1 MNLEIS
7 LVRHGK
13 KKRRFGSRERK
24 PLDFVDP
31 DRDPHTYIERYVRE
45 EDYRDWFDRNYPDY
59 TIYEAVGLTESDL
72 DEAER
77 RFAPAHEET
86 SLEPEP
92 EPDDSVSGK
101 WTAEPTKSERP
112 RIAKRRDSPPTERR
126 DSPPTERRDS
136 PPTDPVDTS
145 TYVSSQ
151 EELLTKKR
159 TNVLFWMRI
168 AFALIGG
175 AIATFAF
182 DSIEDSEEKRWTSII
197 FMIVLFV
204 ATCVIAKGMKINF
217 SRADRK
223 KLVTT
228 GIGSYIFLY
237 LFAWI
242 LSYTLLNLPQS
253 NIPTPFT

>member
-13 KKRRFGSRERK
+13 RKKRFGSRERK

-31 DRDPHTYIERYVRE
+31 NRDPHTYIERYVRE

-72 DEAER
+72 DAAER

-92 EPDDSVSGK
+92 EPDDRVSGK
-101 WTAEPTKSERP
+101 WTSEPSKSEKWTSEPSKSERP
-112 RIAKRRDSPPTERR
+112 RVAKRRDSPPTE
-126 DSPPTERRDS
+126 
-136 PPTDPVDTS
+136 PVDTS
-145 TYVSSQ
+145 TPPVSSQ

-182 DSIEDSEEKRWTSII
+182 DTIEDSEEKRWTSII

-204 ATCVIAKGMKINF
+204 VTCVIAKGMKINF

>member
-1 MNLEIS
+1 M
-7 LVRHGK
+7 
-13 KKRRFGSRERK
+13 
-24 PLDFVDP
+24 
-31 DRDPHTYIERYVRE
+31 
-45 EDYRDWFDRNYPDY
+45 
-59 TIYEAVGLTESDL
+59 
-72 DEAER
+72 
-77 RFAPAHEET
+77 
-86 SLEPEP
+86 
-92 EPDDSVSGK
+92 SGK
-101 WTAEPTKSERP
+101 WTSEPSKSERP
-112 RIAKRRDSPPTERR
+112 RVDKRRDSPPTE
-126 DSPPTERRDS
+126 
-136 PPTDPVDTS
+136 PVDTS
-145 TYVSSQ
+145 TPPASSQ
-151 EELLTKKR
+151 EEILTKKR

-197 FMIVLFV
+197 FMIGLFV

>member
-13 KKRRFGSRERK
+13 KKRRFGSREGK

-31 DRDPHTYIERYVRE
+31 NRDPHTYIERYVRE
-45 EDYRDWFDRNYPDY
+45 EDYKDWFDRNYPDH

-72 DEAER
+72 DAAER
-77 RFAPAHEET
+77 RFAPAPEET

-92 EPDDSVSGK
+92 EPDDIVSGK
-101 WTAEPTKSERP
+101 WTSEPSKSERP
-112 RIAKRRDSPPTERR
+112 RVAKRRDSPPTE
-126 DSPPTERRDS
+126 
-136 PPTDPVDTS
+136 PVDTS
-145 TYVSSQ
+145 TPPASSEQ
-151 EELLTKKR
+151 EILTKKR

-197 FMIVLFV
+197 FMIGLFI

>member
-7 LVRHGK
+7 LVGHGK
-13 KKRRFGSRERK
+13 KKKRFGSRERK

-31 DRDPHTYIERYVRE
+31 NRDPHTYIERYVRE

-72 DEAER
+72 DAAER

-101 WTAEPTKSERP
+101 WTSEPSKSERP
-112 RIAKRRDSPPTERR
+112 RVAKRRDSPPTE
-126 DSPPTERRDS
+126 
-136 PPTDPVDTS
+136 PVDTS
-145 TYVSSQ
+145 VPPASSEQ
-151 EELLTKKR
+151 EILTKKR

-197 FMIVLFV
+197 FMIGLFV

>member
-31 DRDPHTYIERYVRE
+31 NRDPHTYIERYVRE

-77 RFAPAHEET
+77 RFTPAHEET

-101 WTAEPTKSERP
+101 WTSEPSKSERP
-112 RIAKRRDSPPTERR
+112 RVAKRRDSPPTERR
-126 DSPPTERRDS
+126 DSPPTE
-136 PPTDPVDTS
+136 PVDTS
-145 TYVSSQ
+145 TPPVSSQ
-151 EELLTKKR
+151 EEILTKKR

-204 ATCVIAKGMKINF
+204 VTCVIAKYGIKTNF

>member
-7 LVRHGK
+7 LVGHGK
-13 KKRRFGSRERK
+13 KKKRFGSRERK

-31 DRDPHTYIERYVRE
+31 NRDPHSYIERYVRE
-45 EDYRDWFDRNYPDY
+45 EDYRDWFSRNYPDH
-59 TIYEAVGLTESDL
+59 TIYDAVGLAESDL
-72 DEAER
+72 VEAER

-92 EPDDSVSGK
+92 EPDDFVSGK
-101 WTAEPTKSERP
+101 WTSEPSKSERP
-112 RIAKRRDSPPTERR
+112 RVAKRRDSPPTE
-126 DSPPTERRDS
+126 
-136 PPTDPVDTS
+136 PVDTS
-145 TYVSSQ
+145 APSVSSQ
-151 EELLTKKR
+151 EEILTKKR

-197 FMIVLFV
+197 FMIGLFI

>member
-92 EPDDSVSGK
+92 EPDGSVSGK
-101 WTAEPTKSERP
+101 WTAEPSKEERP
-112 RIAKRRDSPPTERR
+112 RVAKRRDSPPTE
-126 DSPPTERRDS
+126 
-136 PPTDPVDTS
+136 PVDTS
-145 TYVSSQ
+145 TPPVSSQ

>member
-7 LVRHGK
+7 LVGHGK
-13 KKRRFGSRERK
+13 KKKRFGSRERK

-31 DRDPHTYIERYVRE
+31 NRDPHSYIERYVRE
-45 EDYRDWFDRNYPDY
+45 EDYKDWFNRNYPDH

-72 DEAER
+72 DAAER
-77 RFAPAHEET
+77 RFAPAPEET

-92 EPDDSVSGK
+92 EPDDKVSGK
-101 WTAEPTKSERP
+101 WTSEPSKSERP
-112 RIAKRRDSPPTERR
+112 RVAKRRDSPPTE
-126 DSPPTERRDS
+126 
-136 PPTDPVDTS
+136 PVDTS
-145 TYVSSQ
+145 VPPVSSEQ
-151 EELLTKKR
+151 EILTKKR

-197 FMIVLFV
+197 FMIGLFV

>member
-1 MNLEIS
+1 LNLEIS
-7 LVRHGK
+7 LVGHGK
-13 KKRRFGSRERK
+13 KKKRFGSRERK

-31 DRDPHTYIERYVRE
+31 NRDPHTYIERYVRE
-45 EDYRDWFDRNYPDY
+45 EDYKDWFDRNYPDH

-72 DEAER
+72 DAAER

-92 EPDDSVSGK
+92 EPDDRVSGK
-101 WTAEPTKSERP
+101 WTSEPSKSERP
-112 RIAKRRDSPPTERR
+112 RVAKRRDSPPTE
-126 DSPPTERRDS
+126 
-136 PPTDPVDTS
+136 PVDTS
-145 TYVSSQ
+145 TPPASSEQ
-151 EELLTKKR
+151 EILTKKR

-197 FMIVLFV
+197 FMIGLFI

>member
-31 DRDPHTYIERYVRE
+31 DRDPHSYIERYVRE
-45 EDYRDWFDRNYPDY
+45 EDYRDWFNRNYPDH

-72 DEAER
+72 DAAER
-77 RFAPAHEET
+77 RFAPAPEET

-101 WTAEPTKSERP
+101 WTSEPSKSERP
-112 RIAKRRDSPPTERR
+112 RVAKRRDSPPTE
-126 DSPPTERRDS
+126 
-136 PPTDPVDTS
+136 PVDTS
-145 TYVSSQ
+145 VPPASSEQ
-151 EELLTKKR
+151 EILTKKR

-204 ATCVIAKGMKINF
+204 ATCVIAKYGIKTNF

>member
-7 LVRHGK
+7 LVGHGK
-13 KKRRFGSRERK
+13 KKKRFGSRERK

-31 DRDPHTYIERYVRE
+31 NRDPHTYIERYVRE
-45 EDYRDWFDRNYPDY
+45 EDYRDWFNRNYPDH

-72 DEAER
+72 DAAER
-77 RFAPAHEET
+77 RFAPAPEET

-92 EPDDSVSGK
+92 EPDDKVSGK
-101 WTAEPTKSERP
+101 WTSEPSKSERP
-112 RIAKRRDSPPTERR
+112 RVAKRRDSPPTE
-126 DSPPTERRDS
+126 
-136 PPTDPVDTS
+136 PVDTS
-145 TYVSSQ
+145 VPPVSSEQ
-151 EELLTKKR
+151 EILTKKR

-204 ATCVIAKGMKINF
+204 ATCVIAKYGIKTNF

>member
-7 LVRHGK
+7 LVGHGK
-13 KKRRFGSRERK
+13 KKKRFGSRERK

-31 DRDPHTYIERYVRE
+31 NRDPHTYIERYVRE
-45 EDYRDWFDRNYPDY
+45 EDYKDWFNRNYPDH

-72 DEAER
+72 DAAER
-77 RFAPAHEET
+77 RFAPAPEET

-92 EPDDSVSGK
+92 EPDDRVSGK
-101 WTAEPTKSERP
+101 WTAEPSKSERP
-112 RIAKRRDSPPTERR
+112 RIAKRRDSPPTE
-126 DSPPTERRDS
+126 
-136 PPTDPVDTS
+136 PVDTS
-145 TYVSSQ
+145 TPPVSSEQ
-151 EELLTKKR
+151 EILTKKR

-197 FMIVLFV
+197 FMIGLFV

>member
-1 MNLEIS
+1 
-7 LVRHGK
+7 
-13 KKRRFGSRERK
+13 
-24 PLDFVDP
+24 
-31 DRDPHTYIERYVRE
+31 
-45 EDYRDWFDRNYPDY
+45 
-59 TIYEAVGLTESDL
+59 
-72 DEAER
+72 
-77 RFAPAHEET
+77 
-86 SLEPEP
+86 
-92 EPDDSVSGK
+92 
-101 WTAEPTKSERP
+101 
-112 RIAKRRDSPPTERR
+112 
-126 DSPPTERRDS
+126 
-136 PPTDPVDTS
+136 
-145 TYVSSQ
+145 
-151 EELLTKKR
+151 
-159 TNVLFWMRI
+159 MRI

-204 ATCVIAKGMKINF
+204 ATCVIAKYVLKTNF

>member
-7 LVRHGK
+7 LVGHGK
-13 KKRRFGSRERK
+13 KKKRFGSRERK

-31 DRDPHTYIERYVRE
+31 NRDPHTYIERYVRE
-45 EDYRDWFDRNYPDY
+45 EDYRDWFNRNYPDH

-72 DEAER
+72 DAAER
-77 RFAPAHEET
+77 RFAPAPEET

-92 EPDDSVSGK
+92 EPDDKVSGK
-101 WTAEPTKSERP
+101 WTSEPSKSERP
-112 RIAKRRDSPPTERR
+112 RVAKRRDSPPTE
-126 DSPPTERRDS
+126 
-136 PPTDPVDTS
+136 PVDTS
-145 TYVSSQ
+145 APSVSSQ
-151 EELLTKKR
+151 EEILTKKR

>member
-1 MNLEIS
+1 LNLEIS
-7 LVRHGK
+7 LVGHGK
-13 KKRRFGSRERK
+13 KKKRFGSRERK

-31 DRDPHTYIERYVRE
+31 NRDPHTYIERYVRE
-45 EDYRDWFDRNYPDY
+45 EDYRDWFNRNYPDS

-72 DEAER
+72 DAAER
-77 RFAPAHEET
+77 RFAPAPEET

-92 EPDDSVSGK
+92 EPDDIVSGK
-101 WTAEPTKSERP
+101 WTSEPSKSEGP
-112 RIAKRRDSPPTERR
+112 RVAKRRDSPPTE
-126 DSPPTERRDS
+126 
-136 PPTDPVDTS
+136 PVDTS
-145 TYVSSQ
+145 TPPVSSQ
-151 EELLTKKR
+151 EEILTKKR

-197 FMIVLFV
+197 FMIGLFV

>member
-1 MNLEIS
+1 M
-7 LVRHGK
+7 VGHGK
-13 KKRRFGSRERK
+13 KKKRFGSRERK

-31 DRDPHTYIERYVRE
+31 NRDPHTYIERYVRE
-45 EDYRDWFDRNYPDY
+45 EDYRDWFNRNYPDH

-72 DEAER
+72 DQAER

-92 EPDDSVSGK
+92 EPDDIVSGK
-101 WTAEPTKSERP
+101 WTSEPSKSERP
-112 RIAKRRDSPPTERR
+112 RAAKRRDSPPTERR
-126 DSPPTERRDS
+126 DSPPTK
-136 PPTDPVDTS
+136 PVDTS
-145 TYVSSQ
+145 TPPASSQ
-151 EELLTKKR
+151 EEILTKKR

-204 ATCVIAKGMKINF
+204 ATCVIAKYGIKTNF

>member
-1 MNLEIS
+1 M
-7 LVRHGK
+7 VGHGK
-13 KKRRFGSRERK
+13 KKKRFGSRERK

-31 DRDPHTYIERYVRE
+31 NRDPHTYIERYVRE
-45 EDYRDWFDRNYPDY
+45 EDYRDWFNRNYPDS

-72 DEAER
+72 DAAER

-92 EPDDSVSGK
+92 EPDDRVSGK
-101 WTAEPTKSERP
+101 WTSKPSKEERP
-112 RIAKRRDSPPTERR
+112 RVAKQRDSPPTE
-126 DSPPTERRDS
+126 
-136 PPTDPVDTS
+136 PVDTS
-145 TYVSSQ
+145 TPPASSEQ
-151 EELLTKKR
+151 EILTKKR
-159 TNVLFWMRI
+159 TNTLFWMRI

-197 FMIVLFV
+197 FMIGLFV
-204 ATCVIAKGMKINF
+204 ATCVIAKVMKINF

>member
-7 LVRHGK
+7 LVGHGK
-13 KKRRFGSRERK
+13 RKKRFGSRERK

-31 DRDPHTYIERYVRE
+31 NRDPHSYIERYVRE
-45 EDYRDWFDRNYPDY
+45 EDYRDWFSRNYPDH

-72 DEAER
+72 IEAER
-77 RFAPAHEET
+77 RFTSAHEET

-92 EPDDSVSGK
+92 EPDDFVSGK
-101 WTAEPTKSERP
+101 WTSEPSKSERP
-112 RIAKRRDSPPTERR
+112 RVAKRRDSPPTE
-126 DSPPTERRDS
+126 
-136 PPTDPVDTS
+136 PVDTS
-145 TYVSSQ
+145 APSVSSQ
-151 EELLTKKR
+151 EEILTKKR

-204 ATCVIAKGMKINF
+204 ATCVIAKYGIKTNF

>member
-13 KKRRFGSRERK
+13 KKKRFGSKERK

-59 TIYEAVGLTESDL
+59 TIYEAVGLRESDL
-72 DEAER
+72 DAAER
-77 RFAPAHEET
+77 RFTPAHEET

-101 WTAEPTKSERP
+101 WTTEPTKSESP
-112 RIAKRRDSPPTERR
+112 RIAKRR

-182 DSIEDSEEKRWTSII
+182 EGIEDSEEKRWTSII
-197 FMIVLFV
+197 FMIVLFI
-204 ATCVIAKGMKINF
+204 ATCVIAKVMKINC

>member
-31 DRDPHTYIERYVRE
+31 NRDPHTYIERYVRE

-72 DEAER
+72 DAAER

-101 WTAEPTKSERP
+101 WTSEPSKSERP
-112 RIAKRRDSPPTERR
+112 RAAKRRDSPPTERR
-126 DSPPTERRDS
+126 DSPPTE
-136 PPTDPVDTS
+136 PVDTS
-145 TYVSSQ
+145 APPVSSQ
-151 EELLTKKR
+151 EEILTKKR

>member
-1 MNLEIS
+1 M
-7 LVRHGK
+7 
-13 KKRRFGSRERK
+13 
-24 PLDFVDP
+24 
-31 DRDPHTYIERYVRE
+31 
-45 EDYRDWFDRNYPDY
+45 
-59 TIYEAVGLTESDL
+59 
-72 DEAER
+72 
-77 RFAPAHEET
+77 
-86 SLEPEP
+86 
-92 EPDDSVSGK
+92 SGK
-101 WTAEPTKSERP
+101 WTSEPSKSERP
-112 RIAKRRDSPPTERR
+112 RVAKRRDSPPTE
-126 DSPPTERRDS
+126 
-136 PPTDPVDTS
+136 PVDTS
-145 TYVSSQ
+145 TPPVSSQ
-151 EELLTKKR
+151 EEILTKKR

-197 FMIVLFV
+197 FMIGLFV

>member
-1 MNLEIS
+1 LNLEIS

-13 KKRRFGSRERK
+13 RKKRFGSRERK

-31 DRDPHTYIERYVRE
+31 NRDPHTYIERYVRE

-59 TIYEAVGLTESDL
+59 TIYEAVGLRESDL
-72 DEAER
+72 DAAER
-77 RFAPAHEET
+77 RFTPAHEET

-101 WTAEPTKSERP
+101 WTAEPSKSERP
-112 RIAKRRDSPPTERR
+112 RVAKRRDSPPTERR
-126 DSPPTERRDS
+126 DSPPTE
-136 PPTDPVDTS
+136 PVDTS
-145 TYVSSQ
+145 TPPVSSQ
-151 EELLTKKR
+151 EEILTKKR

-197 FMIVLFV
+197 FMIGLFI

>member
-7 LVRHGK
+7 LVGHGK
-13 KKRRFGSRERK
+13 KKKRFGSRERK

-31 DRDPHTYIERYVRE
+31 NRDPHTYIERYVRE
-45 EDYRDWFDRNYPDY
+45 EDYRDWFNRNYPDH

-72 DEAER
+72 DAAER
-77 RFAPAHEET
+77 RFAPAPEET

-92 EPDDSVSGK
+92 EPDDKVSGK
-101 WTAEPTKSERP
+101 WTSEPSKSEIP
-112 RIAKRRDSPPTERR
+112 RVAKRRDSPPTE
-126 DSPPTERRDS
+126 
-136 PPTDPVDTS
+136 PVDTS
-145 TYVSSQ
+145 IPPVSSEQ
-151 EELLTKKR
+151 EILTKKR

>member
-1 MNLEIS
+1 
-7 LVRHGK
+7 LVGHGK
-13 KKRRFGSRERK
+13 KKKRFGSRERK

-31 DRDPHTYIERYVRE
+31 NRDPHTYIERYVRE
-45 EDYRDWFDRNYPDY
+45 EDYRDWFNRNYPDS

-72 DEAER
+72 DAAER

-92 EPDDSVSGK
+92 EPDDRVSGK
-101 WTAEPTKSERP
+101 WTSKPSKEERP
-112 RIAKRRDSPPTERR
+112 RVAKRRDSPPTE
-126 DSPPTERRDS
+126 
-136 PPTDPVDTS
+136 PVDTS
-145 TYVSSQ
+145 TPPASSEQ
-151 EELLTKKR
+151 EILTKKR
-159 TNVLFWMRI
+159 TNTLFWMRI

-197 FMIVLFV
+197 FMIGLFV

>member
-1 MNLEIS
+1 

-13 KKRRFGSRERK
+13 RKKRFGSRERK

-45 EDYRDWFDRNYPDY
+45 EDYRDWFNRNYPDY

-72 DEAER
+72 DAAER

-101 WTAEPTKSERP
+101 WTAEPSKSERP
-112 RIAKRRDSPPTERR
+112 RIAKRRDSPPERRDSPPERR
-126 DSPPTERRDS
+126 DSPPTE
-136 PPTDPVDTS
+136 PVDTP
-145 TYVSSQ
+145 VSSQ

-159 TNVLFWMRI
+159 TNILFWMRI

-182 DSIEDSEEKRWTSII
+182 EGIEDSEEKRWTSII

>member
-13 KKRRFGSRERK
+13 RKKRFGSRERK

-31 DRDPHTYIERYVRE
+31 NRDPHTYIERYVRE

-59 TIYEAVGLTESDL
+59 TIYEAVGLRESDL
-72 DEAER
+72 DAAER
-77 RFAPAHEET
+77 RFTPAHEET

-112 RIAKRRDSPPTERR
+112 RIAKRR

-182 DSIEDSEEKRWTSII
+182 DTIEDSEEKRWTSII

>member
-13 KKRRFGSRERK
+13 RKKRFGSRERK

-31 DRDPHTYIERYVRE
+31 NRDPHTYIERYVRE

-59 TIYEAVGLTESDL
+59 TIYEAVGLRESDL
-72 DEAER
+72 DAAER
-77 RFAPAHEET
+77 RFTPAHEET

-101 WTAEPTKSERP
+101 WTTEPTKSERP
-112 RIAKRRDSPPTERR
+112 RIAKRR

-182 DSIEDSEEKRWTSII
+182 DTIEDSEEKRWTSII

-204 ATCVIAKGMKINF
+204 VTCVIAKGMKINF

>member
-1 MNLEIS
+1 LNLEIS

-13 KKRRFGSRERK
+13 RKKRFGSRERK
-24 PLDFVDP
+24 PLDFVDQN
-31 DRDPHTYIERYVRE
+31 RDPHTYIERYVRE
-45 EDYRDWFDRNYPDY
+45 EDYKDWFDRNYPDY

-72 DEAER
+72 DAAER

-92 EPDDSVSGK
+92 EPDDRVSGK
-101 WTAEPTKSERP
+101 WTSEPSKSERP
-112 RIAKRRDSPPTERR
+112 RVAKRRDSPPTE
-126 DSPPTERRDS
+126 
-136 PPTDPVDTS
+136 PVDTS
-145 TYVSSQ
+145 TPPASSEQ
-151 EELLTKKR
+151 EILTKKR

-197 FMIVLFV
+197 FMIGLFV

>member
-13 KKRRFGSRERK
+13 RKKRFGSRERK

-31 DRDPHTYIERYVRE
+31 NRDPHTYIERYVRE

-59 TIYEAVGLTESDL
+59 TIYEAVGLRESDL
-72 DEAER
+72 DAAER
-77 RFAPAHEET
+77 RFTPAHEET

-101 WTAEPTKSERP
+101 WTSEPTKSERP
-112 RIAKRRDSPPTERR
+112 RVAKRRDSPPPE
-126 DSPPTERRDS
+126 
-136 PPTDPVDTS
+136 PVDTS
-145 TYVSSQ
+145 TPPVSSQ

-175 AIATFAF
+175 AVATFIF
-182 DSIEDSEEKRWTSII
+182 EGIEDSEEHRWSSIA
-197 FMIVLFV
+197 FMIVLFIV
-204 ATCVIAKGMKINF
+204 TCFIAKGMKINF

-242 LSYTLLNLPQS
+242 LTYTLLNLPQDNMS
-253 NIPTPFT
+253 VPFT

>member
-7 LVRHGK
+7 LVGHGK
-13 KKRRFGSRERK
+13 RKKRFGSRERK

-31 DRDPHTYIERYVRE
+31 NRDPHTYIERYVRE
-45 EDYRDWFDRNYPDY
+45 EDYRDWFNRNYPDH

-72 DEAER
+72 DAAER
-77 RFAPAHEET
+77 RFAPAPEET

-92 EPDDSVSGK
+92 EPDDKVSGK
-101 WTAEPTKSERP
+101 WTSEPSKSERP
-112 RIAKRRDSPPTERR
+112 RVAKRRDSPPTE
-126 DSPPTERRDS
+126 
-136 PPTDPVDTS
+136 PVDTS
-145 TYVSSQ
+145 TPPVSSQ
-151 EELLTKKR
+151 EEILTKKR

-197 FMIVLFV
+197 FMIGLFV

>member
-13 KKRRFGSRERK
+13 KKKRFGSRERK

-31 DRDPHTYIERYVRE
+31 NRDPHTYIERYVRE
-45 EDYRDWFDRNYPDY
+45 EDYRDWFNRNYPDH

-72 DEAER
+72 DKAER

-92 EPDDSVSGK
+92 EPDDIVSGK
-101 WTAEPTKSERP
+101 WTSEPSKSERP
-112 RIAKRRDSPPTERR
+112 RVAKRRDSPPTE
-126 DSPPTERRDS
+126 
-136 PPTDPVDTS
+136 PVDTS
-145 TYVSSQ
+145 TPPASSQ
-151 EELLTKKR
+151 EEILTKKR
-159 TNVLFWMRI
+159 TNTLFWMRI

-197 FMIVLFV
+197 FMIGLFV

>member
-13 KKRRFGSRERK
+13 RKKRFGSRERK
-24 PLDFVDP
+24 PLDFVDQN
-31 DRDPHTYIERYVRE
+31 RDPHTYIERYVRE

-72 DEAER
+72 DAAER

-92 EPDDSVSGK
+92 EPDDRVSGK
-101 WTAEPTKSERP
+101 WTAEPSKSEKWTAEPSKSERP
-112 RIAKRRDSPPTERR
+112 RVAKRRDSPPTE
-126 DSPPTERRDS
+126 
-136 PPTDPVDTS
+136 PVDTS
-145 TYVSSQ
+145 TPPVSSQ

-182 DSIEDSEEKRWTSII
+182 DTIEDSEEKRWTSII

-204 ATCVIAKGMKINF
+204 VTCVIAKGMKINF

>member
-7 LVRHGK
+7 LVGHGK
-13 KKRRFGSRERK
+13 KKKRFGSRERK

-31 DRDPHTYIERYVRE
+31 NRDPHTYIERYVRE
-45 EDYRDWFDRNYPDY
+45 EDYRDWFNRNYPDH

-72 DEAER
+72 DAAER
-77 RFAPAHEET
+77 RFAPAPEET

-92 EPDDSVSGK
+92 EPDDRVSGK
-101 WTAEPTKSERP
+101 WTSEPSKEERP
-112 RIAKRRDSPPTERR
+112 RVAKRRDSPPTE
-126 DSPPTERRDS
+126 
-136 PPTDPVDTS
+136 PVDTS
-145 TYVSSQ
+145 APSVSSQ
-151 EELLTKKR
+151 EEILTKKR

-197 FMIVLFV
+197 FMIGLFV

>member
-13 KKRRFGSRERK
+13 RKKRFGSRERK

-31 DRDPHTYIERYVRE
+31 NRDPHTYIERYVRE

-72 DEAER
+72 DAAER
-77 RFAPAHEET
+77 RFTPAHEET

-101 WTAEPTKSERP
+101 WTTEPTKSERP
-112 RIAKRRDSPPTERR
+112 RVAKRRDSPPTE
-126 DSPPTERRDS
+126 
-136 PPTDPVDTS
+136 PVDTS
-145 TYVSSQ
+145 TPPVSSQ

-182 DSIEDSEEKRWTSII
+182 DTIEDSEEKRWTSII

-204 ATCVIAKGMKINF
+204 VTCVIAKGMKINF

>member
-31 DRDPHTYIERYVRE
+31 NRDPHTYIERYVRE

-72 DEAER
+72 DAAER

-101 WTAEPTKSERP
+101 WTSEPSKSERP
-112 RIAKRRDSPPTERR
+112 RVAKRRDSPPPERR
-126 DSPPTERRDS
+126 DSPPTK
-136 PPTDPVDTS
+136 PMDTS
-145 TYVSSQ
+145 TPPVSSQ

-197 FMIVLFV
+197 FMIGLFI

>member
-13 KKRRFGSRERK
+13 RKKRFGSRERK

-31 DRDPHTYIERYVRE
+31 NRDPHTYIERYVRE

-59 TIYEAVGLTESDL
+59 TIYEAVGLRESDL
-72 DEAER
+72 DAAER
-77 RFAPAHEET
+77 RFTPAHEET

-112 RIAKRRDSPPTERR
+112 RIAKRR

-182 DSIEDSEEKRWTSII
+182 EGIEDSEEKRWTSII

-204 ATCVIAKGMKINF
+204 VTCVIAKGMKINF

-242 LSYTLLNLPQS
+242 LSYTLLNLPQN
-253 NIPTPFT
+253 NISTPFT

>member
-13 KKRRFGSRERK
+13 RKKRFGSRERK
-24 PLDFVDP
+24 PLDFVDQN
-31 DRDPHTYIERYVRE
+31 RDPHTYIERYVRE

-72 DEAER
+72 DAAER

-86 SLEPEP
+86 SSEPEP
-92 EPDDSVSGK
+92 EPDDRVSGK
-101 WTAEPTKSERP
+101 WTSEPSKSERP
-112 RIAKRRDSPPTERR
+112 RVAKRRDSPPTE
-126 DSPPTERRDS
+126 
-136 PPTDPVDTS
+136 PVDTS
-145 TYVSSQ
+145 TPPVSSQ

-197 FMIVLFV
+197 FMIGLFV

>member
-13 KKRRFGSRERK
+13 RKKRFCSRERK

-31 DRDPHTYIERYVRE
+31 NRDPHTYIERYVRE

-59 TIYEAVGLTESDL
+59 TIYEAVGLRESDL
-72 DEAER
+72 DAAER
-77 RFAPAHEET
+77 RFTPAHEET

-112 RIAKRRDSPPTERR
+112 RIAKRRDSPPRERR
-126 DSPPTERRDS
+126 DSPPPEH
-136 PPTDPVDTS
+136 VDTS
-145 TYVSSQ
+145 TPPVSSQ

-182 DSIEDSEEKRWTSII
+182 EGIEDSEEKRWTSII

-242 LSYTLLNLPQS
+242 LSYTLLNLPHS